1 MKQQRFWL
9 GSTPSLPSGPRLSC
23 VSYHLSP
30 IGSSWLQGSC
40 PPTMIPE
47 IFATKTVIIPGV
59 SCSYPGTQIP
69 RIQSPFMQGMKGS
82 PTQSSRATL
91 GKLKTSGSQICQ
103 KETLLCFF
111 YNHKAP
117 PKGEGGSRDAGR
129 RAGGLPRSEAERRDG
144 RFSAEMQ
151 KQMRGGDDGPGFG
164 KGSHKDPSRG
174 DPVKRSHAG
183 TRNSSAHHGTFTWL
197 EKKTRQHVSH
207 PSYGESLAEVELE
220 VAHGKN
226 L

>member
-1 MKQQRFWL
+1 MQLPRYSDTQD
-9 GSTPSLPSGPRLSC
+9 PESLHAGDEGKPHS
-23 VSYHLSP
+23 V
-30 IGSSWLQGSC
+30 IQGHSRQ
-40 PPTMIPE
+40 
-47 IFATKTVIIPGV
+47 
-59 SCSYPGTQIP
+59 TQNL
-69 RIQSPFMQGMKGS
+69 RISNLP
-82 PTQSSRATL
+82 
-91 GKLKTSGSQICQ
+91 

-197 EKKTRQHVSH
+197 EIKTRQHVSH